1 MDFNAPYINRRNWIL
16 ENLESIHMDPQETM
30 VVLLIDYF
38 NEQHIAI
45 SDEKLA
51 EKLKLSDQE
60 IEDVLMKL
68 SDKGYLTIDFK
79 DGNVIFDI
87 SGIFHEKSEGMVLQ
101 KSLIES
107 VEDEFGRPLSSL
119 EMQRIMELAS
129 VYDERRVICALNE
142 AVVYDRRNLN
152 YMESILAS
160 WMQKGLSIEDV
171 ENGKR

>member
-160 WMQKGLSIEDV
+160 RMQKGLSIEDV

>member
-1 MDFNAPYINRRNWIL
+1 MDWNAPYINRRNWIL
-16 ENLESIHMDPQETM
+16 ENLESIHMDTRETM

-38 NEQHIAI
+38 NEQHISV

-51 EKLKLSDQE
+51 QKLKLSDQE

-79 DGNVIFDI
+79 NGNVIFDI
-87 SGIFHEKSEGMVLQ
+87 SGIFHEESNGIVLQ
-101 KSLIES
+101 RSLIEQ
-107 VEDEFGRPLSSL
+107 VEDEFGRPLSSM
-119 EMQRIMELAS
+119 EMQRIMELVS

-142 AVVYDRRNLN
+142 AVVYERRNLN

>member
-107 VEDEFGRPLSSL
+107 IEDEFGRPLSSL

>member
-16 ENLESIHMDPQETM
+16 ENLESIHMDSQETM

-107 VEDEFGRPLSSL
+107 IEDEFGRPLSSL